1 MSSYDERVGAFAKY
15 GMGAMDRLV
24 QDHAELFLS
33 VDQKDAVEKIVAVT
47 RLRSDI
53 PAPTSVDEAYDQ
65 LAAILGELL
74 RDSKL
79 KVADYGLSVL
89 GSNQYREL
97 VNRVAPVEVAPAED
111 PHATYADVIA
121 VFSGPTSVLN
131 QKMKTEPFRSRFN
144 AAVAAGVI

>member
-1 MSSYDERVGAFAKY
+1 MSSYDERVRAYAQY
-15 GMGAMDRLV
+15 GMQAIDRLLS
-24 QDHAELFLS
+24 DYAELLLS
-33 VDQKDAVEKIVAVT
+33 VDQKDAVEKIVAET

-53 PAPTSVDEAYDQ
+53 PAPTSEDEAYDQ
-65 LAAILGELL
+65 LVAILGELL

-97 VNRVAPVEVAPAED
+97 VNRVAEVAPAED

-121 VFSGPTSVLN
+121 IYNGPTYELN
-131 QKMKTEPFRSRFN
+131 RLMKTEPFRTRFN
-144 AAVAAGVI
+144 EAVAAGLI